1 MDFPG
6 TSMWHGLSSELVWSY
21 SDVTQLSRYI
31 VTWHLCT
38 VQAYTFR
45 TGCTQSATGCQSME
59 SKAQETNWL
68 SAKLSPLGFPFGL
81 YMDCNSDYF
90 QCFPFGYIH
99 CSLNRGVQTPYMNY
113 TYNIFHVYTVLNA
126 WNRWQRSV
134 VIQRVYLLSVSPET
148 TPQSGLITVD
158 SEPLHTYCVV
168 TFLLR

>member
-1 MDFPG
+1 MDSALSLFGVIQMSHSYQDILSHG
-6 TSMWHGLSSELVWSY
+6 TCALCKRTHSEQGVHRVPPAASQWNP
-21 SDVTQLSRYI
+21 
-31 VTWHLCT
+31 
-38 VQAYTFR
+38 
-45 TGCTQSATGCQSME
+45 
-59 SKAQETNWL
+59 KPQERNWL

-81 YMDCNSDYF
+81 YMECNSDYF